1 MLSSITINDAQ
12 ARELVDLLGEYG
24 DGTDVTLT
32 TGSAGGDLVVEFSLS
47 TFTITL
53 DGERVE

>member
-1 MLSSITINDAQ
+1 MLSTITLNDEQ
-12 ARELVDLLGEYG
+12 VRELAQLLGEHG
-24 DGTDVTLT
+24 DGNDVVLT
-32 TGSAGGDLVVEFSLS
+32 TGTAGGDLVVEFTLA